1 MAIQRFLE
9 IDYPIIQ
16 APMAGVQDSA
26 LALAVASAG
35 GLGSL
40 PCGMYTPEKVH
51 SELTHIRAQTARPI
65 NVNFFCHTPPEP
77 DPAIEARWR
86 KLLEP
91 YYEEFE
97 LDPADIPQKASR
109 QPFSHDMADV
119 LESFKPRIVSF
130 HYGLP
135 ERKLLNRVKSWGA
148 TVLSTATTVA
158 EAEWLEANGA
168 DGIIAQGSEAG
179 GHRGMF
185 LSKDVTTQLG
195 TFALLPQIVQKVS
208 VPVIAAGGI
217 ADAKGVRAVLD
228 LGATAAQIG
237 TAFLLCDE
245 ATTRPVHRSALKS
258 DMIRHTV
265 LTTLFSG
272 GAARGMVNRLIRE
285 LGPMHD
291 DAPPYPLASAA
302 LAPIR
307 AAAEAAGSGDFSPL
321 WAGQNAT
328 GCKEISAEALTREL
342 VALL

>member
-1 MAIQRFLE
+1 MDIQQFLGTE
-9 IDYPIIQ
+9 LPIIQ

-40 PCGMYTPEKVH
+40 PCGMYSSEKVQA
-51 SELTHIRAQTARPI
+51 ELTHIRSQTDQPI
-65 NVNFFCHTPPEP
+65 NVNFFCHTPPES
-77 DPAIEARWR
+77 DPAVEARWR

-91 YYEEFE
+91 YYKEFE

-109 QPFSHDMADV
+109 QPFSHEMADV
-119 LESFKPRIVSF
+119 LEMFKPRIVSF

-135 ERKLLNRVKSWGA
+135 EKDLLERVKSWGA

-168 DGIIAQGSEAG
+168 DGIIGQGSEAG

-185 LSKDVTTQLG
+185 LTRDVTTQIG
-195 TFALLPQIVQKVS
+195 TFALLPQIIQKVNL
-208 VPVIAAGGI
+208 PVIAAGGI
-217 ADAKGVRAVLD
+217 ADAKGVQAVLN
-228 LGATAAQIG
+228 LGAAAAQIG
-237 TAFLLCDE
+237 TAYLLCDE
-245 ATTRPVHRSALKS
+245 ATTREVHRNALKT

-272 GAARGMVNRLIRE
+272 GAARGMVNRLIQE
-285 LGPMHD
+285 LGPMHA

-307 AAAEAAGSGDFSPL
+307 AAAESAGSGDFSPL
-321 WAGQNAT
+321 WAGQNGT
-328 GCKEISAEALTREL
+328 GCKEISAADLTREF
-342 VALL
+342 ARLL